1 MKDGEHRMCIYFF
14 IKCIFKIESYM
25 KMMGAQNSEA
35 FLKLQEVRIQRQSL
49 QMKHHY
55 NETPGVDN
63 INKIM
68 SPLGTISSSLH
79 LFP

>member
-1 MKDGEHRMCIYFF
+1 
-14 IKCIFKIESYM
+14 M

-49 QMKHHY
+49 QMKPHY

-68 SPLGTISSSLH
+68 PPFL
-79 LFP
+79 